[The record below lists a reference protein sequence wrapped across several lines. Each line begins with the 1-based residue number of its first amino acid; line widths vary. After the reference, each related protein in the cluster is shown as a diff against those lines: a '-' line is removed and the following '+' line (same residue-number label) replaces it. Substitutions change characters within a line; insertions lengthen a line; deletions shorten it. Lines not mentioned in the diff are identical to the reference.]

1 MFSGRNTNKC
11 YGSPKISYSK
21 GFYEMANGNSAD
33 PDQTA
38 TLFAIPLSSLTSG
51 KHTYKILTPLNPTFI

>member
-1 MFSGRNTNKC
+1 MFSGRNINKC

-21 GFYEMANGNSAD
+21 GFDQMGNGNSAD

-38 TLFAIPLSSLTSG
+38 TLFAIPLSILTSH
-51 KHTYKILTPLNPTFI
+51 KHTYKILIP